1 MRYELYYWPQIQ
13 GRGEYVRLALE
24 EAGADYAD
32 VARQRG
38 MGAMTKM
45 MEARGTPP
53 FAPPF
58 LKAGKLVIGQTANIL
73 LYLGPRHGLAPKAE
87 AGRLWLHQLQL
98 TIADLVLE
106 IHDTHHPLGPS
117 LYYEDQ
123 RGPAKKRTEEFWKE
137 RVPKYLGYFEEL
149 LESSG
154 GSWVA
159 GRRVTYVDLSL
170 FQIVAGLRYAFPKR
184 MKAFERKIPGLV
196 DLHDR
201 VAVTAEHQGV
211 SGKRPPHSLQRG
223 GNFPAL
229 QGAGWLSA
237 TSFRRARSANPGSR
251 LSDAQ
256 SLTGFA
262 AARSPRNDGVPVYL
276 FRPSIGVIVSL
287 ASSMPSMQADVERH
301 HLGAVRL
308 AAAREHLDAAVEAG
322 LVLDRVL
329 VEEIFAQIVL
339 AGAKLK
345 TLRRQECEMQALLG
359 ADRAVAGGDHG
370 KVGGAFETHHAA
382 MAAAGVG
389 LGIGHRSASA
399 P

>member
-1 MRYELYYWPQIQ
+1 MRYELYYWPSIQ

-38 MGAMTKM
+38 IGAMTKM
-45 MEARGTPP
+45 MEANGTPP

-58 LKAGKLVIGQTANIL
+58 LKVGKLVIGQTANIL

-98 TIADLVLE
+98 TIADFVLE

-123 RGPAKKRTEEFWKE
+123 RGPAKKRTADFWKQ

-154 GSWVA
+154 GSWVT

-201 VAVTAEHQGV
+201 VAA
-211 SGKRPPHSLQRG
+211 RPNIKAYLESERRIAFNEEG
-223 GNFPAL
+223 I
-229 QGAGWLSA
+229 
-237 TSFRRARSANPGSR
+237 FRRYRE
-251 LSDAQ
+251 L
-256 SLTGFA
+256 
-262 AARSPRNDGVPVYL
+262 
-276 FRPSIGVIVSL
+276 
-287 ASSMPSMQADVERH
+287 DV
-301 HLGAVRL
+301 
-308 AAAREHLDAAVEAG
+308 
-322 LVLDRVL
+322 
-329 VEEIFAQIVL
+329 
-339 AGAKLK
+339 
-345 TLRRQECEMQALLG
+345 
-359 ADRAVAGGDHG
+359 
-370 KVGGAFETHHAA
+370 
-382 MAAAGVG
+382 
-389 LGIGHRSASA
+389 
-399 P
+399 